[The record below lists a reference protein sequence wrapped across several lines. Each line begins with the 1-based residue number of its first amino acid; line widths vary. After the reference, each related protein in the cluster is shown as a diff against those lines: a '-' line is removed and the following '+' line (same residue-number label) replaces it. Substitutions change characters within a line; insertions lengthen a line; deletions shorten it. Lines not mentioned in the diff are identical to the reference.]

1 MRAAARIRDCAAVV
15 VVATGIMLATTA
27 ATRTPAPGGSGP
39 PALPALTADNLTTI
53 YQRNHDY
60 IAAAGRAAAR
70 TDDTG
75 RARVLAALAAPGRD
89 FLSFSP
95 VGEGQAVEVVGD
107 LANANRI
114 AVVVPG
120 SDTTLDTYDFLGTRY
135 TAVSGAARTLAAQ
148 MRRLDPGGDIAVV
161 AWLGYAAPRSTSVA
175 VLTMGRA
182 EQGAVALNGFL
193 ARLRQLNDTAR
204 LSLVCH
210 SYGSVVCATALPH
223 LPTTVR
229 PALSAVVVVGSPGL
243 GVPDAAALRTEVPLW
258 AGRGTR
264 DAIARVPHVQL
275 RILGVRVGFGTD
287 PTAPGFGA
295 RSLPV
300 GDAAHTQYFRPGSQ
314 SLHAIATV
322 ALGQTPTA
330 VRSAG

>member
-15 VVATGIMLATTA
+15 VFATGIMLATTA
-27 ATRTPAPGGSGP
+27 ATRAPVPGSPGP
-39 PALPALTADNLTTI
+39 PALPALTATNLSAI

-60 IAAAGRAAAR
+60 IAAAARAAAR
-70 TDDTG
+70 IDDTG

-107 LANANRI
+107 LANADRI

-148 MRRLDPGGDIAVV
+148 MRRLDPGGTVAVV
-161 AWLGYAAPRSTSVA
+161 AWLGYAAPRSKSVD

-182 EQGAVALNGFL
+182 EQGAVALGDFL
-193 ARLRQLNDTAR
+193 ARLRQLNGAAR

-229 PALSAVVVVGSPGL
+229 SALSAVVVVGSPGL
-243 GVPDAAALRTEVPLW
+243 GVPDADALGTGVPLW

-275 RILGVRVGFGTD
+275 HVLGVRVGFGAD

-295 RSLPV
+295 LSLPV
-300 GDAAHTQYFRPGSQ
+300 GDAAHTQYFKPGSQ
-314 SLHAIATV
+314 SLRAIATV
-322 ALGQTPTA
+322 ALGETPTA
-330 VRSAG
+330 VPGVG